1 MSTIDKL
8 SSSLNRRDEEPNLKL
23 AKSIANGNAKL
34 AVKELVENLR
44 NKNVRIQNDCIKVI
58 YEIGATKPSLISQY
72 YSVFIEMLSSKNN
85 RMQWGAM
92 TALATITDEIPSTI
106 FKLLP
111 NILFAVDKGSV
122 ITKDSAFKILL
133 ILYGDQKY
141 ASKVFPLIIEHLL
154 KSPQNQFPMYAEQT
168 SEIILKRHKET
179 FIELLRSKIDE
190 IEKDTKRKR
199 IEKIIKKISKN

>member
-23 AKSIANGNAKL
+23 AKSIASGNDKL

-106 FKLLP
+106 YKLLP
-111 NILFAVDKGSV
+111 KILFTAEKGSV
-122 ITKDSAFKILL
+122 ITKDNAFRVLL
-133 ILYGDQKY
+133 TLYREQKY
-141 ASKVFPLIIEHLL
+141 STKVFPLIIEHLL
-154 KSPQNQFPMYAEQT
+154 KSPENQFPMYAEQA
-168 SEIILKRHKET
+168 SEIILKPHKEA

-199 IEKIIKKISKN
+199 TEKIIKKISKN